1 MSLQNFCS
9 LSIGNYCHYLFNKVL
24 SELNVSRQS
33 TAAAAGKPVGVENG
47 ANLTSQLA
55 QYTSS
60 NLKSFWTTTSM
71 QGIACRRFPF
81 LCSSSIPSTSIG
93 WQNVTTANYLITSN
107 STVPRRVYCIQ
118 IGCRNK
124 NVLFKFPSLEF
135 HLNQPPHFFN
145 QMNRTWLLTTEGGIQ
160 FRDNK
165 KGEC

>member
-1 MSLQNFCS
+1 
-9 LSIGNYCHYLFNKVL
+9 
-24 SELNVSRQS
+24 
-33 TAAAAGKPVGVENG
+33 
-47 ANLTSQLA
+47 
-55 QYTSS
+55 
-60 NLKSFWTTTSM
+60 M

-81 LCSSSIPSTSIG
+81 LCSSSIPSSSIG

-145 QMNRTWLLTTEGGIQ
+145 QMNRTWLLTTEGEFNLGTTRKENAKRCRHGCGLAPFYWQIKSSIIRQ
-160 FRDNK
+160 LEINK
-165 KGEC
+165 FPTRSSSPCFEYLIRCTIPWTTK